1 MRRPLRG
8 SVAVADRIRVGA
20 PVGVF
25 AVPVLSGV
33 APLAFA
39 AAYIMF
45 DEDEI
50 AFLEALAAGEFTAGF
65 GDGADIFM
73 AHDHGR
79 SRRWM
84 LVELDVGAADATDFH
99 FHQCGVLRDVR
110 HRKFA
115 QFGPAGSD

>member
-50 AFLEALAAGEFTAGF
+50 AFLEALAAGEFNDRACG
-65 GDGADIFM
+65 G
-73 AHDHGR
+73 GR
-79 SRRWM
+79 IL
-84 LVELDVGAADATDFH
+84 LVHHPGGSPAAVMVWHACRAADSHHVPLFH
-99 FHQCGVLRDVR
+99 RHVPRAVR
-110 HRKFA
+110 
-115 QFGPAGSD
+115 S